1 MADAAKAPE
10 RIVLG
15 SGYIHLATFTK
26 GMTIPDPWEFCTDE
40 NRFSYISGGASLE
53 YSSTYSEA
61 KDDMGKVS
69 KTIITEEEATLKTGL
84 MTLDGNTIEKL
95 CDTARVT
102 TSTDGKYRIVKIGG
116 VGNRKGA
123 KYVICFH
130 HVDPVDGDIWIMIVG
145 QNQAGFTFTFAK
157 DDATVIDAEFKALP
171 NLDGEGTLIQY
182 VEQVVD
188 ASSGSSPSSSS
199 GTGTAG

>member
-1 MADAAKAPE
+1 MADKAPE

-26 GMTIPDPWEFCTDE
+26 GMTIPDPWEFCKDE

-95 CDTARVT
+95 CDTARVS
-102 TSTDGKYRIVKIGG
+102 TSTDGKHRIVKIGG

-130 HVDPVDGDIWIMIVG
+130 HVDPVDGDIYIMIVG

-171 NLDGEGTLIQY
+171 NLDGEGTLITY
-182 VEQVVD
+182 VEEIVDAD
-188 ASSGSSPSSSS
+188 ASSDTGSQTGES
-199 GTGTAG
+199 GTGDT